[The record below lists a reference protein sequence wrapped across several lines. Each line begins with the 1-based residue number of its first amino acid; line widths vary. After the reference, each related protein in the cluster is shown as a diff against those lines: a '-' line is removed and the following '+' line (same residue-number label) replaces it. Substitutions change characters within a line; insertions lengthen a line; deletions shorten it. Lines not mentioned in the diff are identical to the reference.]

1 MTMPLDDQHIWTLL
15 KNLDDPD
22 HLEFPAGYNH
32 VATRARFDQ
41 LADRLDQRF
50 RCTCTVDRGVQDAN
64 HHGTIVIPASATAS
78 GDHIAITVSNYGNLV
93 AVTLGNPGSY
103 DEEEEN
109 VLFETAD
116 RRSIDDGL
124 EELGYITVS
133 EHLLRTR
140 YDGVSNL
147 GTSFE
152 PRTWWDRFFDY
163 I

>member
-1 MTMPLDDQHIWTLL
+1 MPLDDQHIWALL
-15 KNLDDPD
+15 RDLDDPD
-22 HLEFPAGYNH
+22 RMEFPPIYDHAP
-32 VATRARFDQ
+32 TRARFDQ
-41 LADRLDQRF
+41 LAERLDRRF
-50 RCTCTVDRGVQDAN
+50 RCTCSVDRGVQDAN

-78 GDHIAITVSNYGNLV
+78 GDHITITVSNYGNLV

-109 VLFETAD
+109 ILFETAD
-116 RRSIDDGL
+116 RRPIDDEL
-124 EELGYITVS
+124 EALGYIAIS
-133 EHLLRTR
+133 EHLLWTD

-147 GTSFE
+147 GTYFE